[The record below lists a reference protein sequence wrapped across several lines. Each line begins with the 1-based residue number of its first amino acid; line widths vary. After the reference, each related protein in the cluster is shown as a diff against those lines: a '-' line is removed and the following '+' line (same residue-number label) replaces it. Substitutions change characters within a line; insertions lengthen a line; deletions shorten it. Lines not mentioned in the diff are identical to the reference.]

1 MWSTLED
8 PDLKLSDIRT
18 FLEVYAKA
26 KGFPARTFRDLFAR
40 LNQPVTTT
48 IGQLERVIKYL
59 FTNRKDLVSS
69 GKGAVF
75 VALFVP
81 TEDGLVPTAA
91 ADDLDEHFRAIE
103 ERCGIARQAFVSRH
117 ESRQQRRAVVRLGVP
132 QTIAYRLLSCA
143 LSRWHE
149 LFGGELELR
158 VEIDNSVALL
168 RRLAAGGGVLD
179 AVIAYRSE
187 DRRSRPTEACL
198 EQGLHVCFRS
208 LSYPLDMVI
217 LSNPGIPLLT
227 KDGKDQNYNYFGEM
241 EKKLALF
248 RGPAKKRKSR
258 ADVDNLSPY
267 EALPGGIDPRDIN
280 FAQTPPIVVPS
291 YSQPVALTN
300 LVEYLRPRFELRET
314 PFYDEALALAR
325 MSQGLAIV
333 SDSYCLRRHVTA
345 FRMEPREDFRRWLGV
360 YYDARRGIHEQ
371 TYRLLCFLHQY
382 VLKFGQRIRAGE
394 PPSYG
399 DGEYEAWCKKYRA
412 GEIGPPP
419 DWPGTAKEEF
429 PILLP

>member
-1 MWSTLED
+1 MWRASEE
-8 PDLKLSDIRT
+8 PDLKLSDIHI
-18 FLEVYAKA
+18 FLEVYTKAKA
-26 KGFPARTFRDLFAR
+26 FPARTFRDLFAR

-59 FTNRKDLVSS
+59 FTNRKDLVST

-75 VALFVP
+75 EALFVP

-103 ERCGIARQAFVSRH
+103 ERCSIARQAFVARH
-117 ESRQQRRAVVRLGVP
+117 AGRQQRRAVVRLGMP
-132 QTIAYRLLSCA
+132 QTIAYRLVACA

-168 RRLAAGGGVLD
+168 RRLDAGGGVLD

-227 KDGKDQNYNYFGEM
+227 KDGKDQNHNYLGEM
-241 EKKLALF
+241 KKNLAPFLE
-248 RGPAKKRKSR
+248 PTKKRKPR
-258 ADVDNLSPY
+258 ADAEDLTPY
-267 EALPGGIDPRDIN
+267 EALPRGIDPRDIN
-280 FAQTPPIVVPS
+280 FPQTPLIVVPS
-291 YSQPVALTN
+291 YSQPAALKN
-300 LVEYLRPRFELRET
+300 LVEYLRPRFELREA
-314 PFYDEALALAR
+314 PYYDEALALAR

-333 SDSYCLRRHVTA
+333 NDSYCLRRHVTA

-382 VLKFGQRIRAGE
+382 ILKFGQRIRAGE

-399 DGEYEAWCKKYRA
+399 DREYEVWCKKYCA
-412 GEIGPPP
+412 GEIGLPP